1 MGRFRIPFT
10 PKCHLVPCGHGQ
22 LPHTNPNNIPRCRR
36 PAVGTGG
43 GAASPPGLQLTHKT
57 PWRVC
62 GTRTCLKFA
71 ETVRISTI
79 WCVKSVSVCN
89 SWLPRPGRA
98 PAGREG
104 VLLPYNNYLDRPEA
118 TPSRQ
123 QPSRAS
129 SALQEPPKS
138 AKASW
143 VSKFRNIYD
152 PHSVF
157 TRQIIAFESIM
168 YH

>member
-1 MGRFRIPFT
+1 MGRFRIPFP

-22 LPHTNPNNIPRCRR
+22 LPHTNPDNIPRCRR
-36 PAVGTGG
+36 PAVGPGS

-79 WCVKSVSVCN
+79 WCVKSASVCN

-98 PAGREG
+98 PRARRAGG
-104 VLLPYNNYLDRPEA
+104 
-118 TPSRQ
+118 
-123 QPSRAS
+123 RAS
-129 SALQEPPKS
+129 FYLIIIIWTARKQPRLGSSPAGPVLPCRSPQNQPRPAGFLNLEICMTHSQFLQGKL
-138 AKASW
+138 
-143 VSKFRNIYD
+143 
-152 PHSVF
+152 
-157 TRQIIAFESIM
+157 
-168 YH
+168 

>member
-1 MGRFRIPFT
+1 MGRFRIPFP

-22 LPHTNPNNIPRCRR
+22 LPHTNPDHIPGCWR
-36 PAVGTGG
+36 PAVGSGG

-89 SWLPRPGRA
+89 FWLPRAERALRAGRTGGGTSLCLIKIIGTGRKQPRLGSRPA
-98 PAGREG
+98 QAGRPVLPCRSPQNQPRPAGFLNLEIFM
-104 VLLPYNNYLDRPEA
+104 
-118 TPSRQ
+118 THIQ
-123 QPSRAS
+123 F
-129 SALQEPPKS
+129 LQGKL
-138 AKASW
+138 
-143 VSKFRNIYD
+143 
-152 PHSVF
+152 
-157 TRQIIAFESIM
+157 
-168 YH
+168 